1 MGSPFIALDQK
12 HIVTGNL
19 RIAGNSKLRKLLTKT
34 LTIENLDQLISI
46 KCPNQREPRSANFNK
61 VFAEITTGLEYYIE
75 NLASKT
81 KYNVNNFDQ
90 SKKMILERINLQIN
104 LLQSLYFSDLDVLG
118 YLTLNCVLEN
128 MSLF

>member
-12 HIVTGNL
+12 HFVTGNL
-19 RIAGNSKLRKLLTKT
+19 RIAGNSKFRKLLTKT
-34 LTIENLDQLISI
+34 LTIENLDQLISV

-90 SKKMILERINLQIN
+90 SKKMILERINI
-104 LLQSLYFSDLDVLG
+104 
-118 YLTLNCVLEN
+118 
-128 MSLF
+128 

>member
-46 KCPNQREPRSANFNK
+46 KCPN
-61 VFAEITTGLEYYIE
+61 
-75 NLASKT
+75 
-81 KYNVNNFDQ
+81 
-90 SKKMILERINLQIN
+90 
-104 LLQSLYFSDLDVLG
+104 
-118 YLTLNCVLEN
+118 
-128 MSLF
+128 